1 MLTLFFVDDLPRKV
15 GSTYEFDSDDAQH
28 AIRVLR
34 MSAGEVFML
43 SDGQGK
49 WSKVKIFAV
58 KKKSLEVEVV
68 ESGIEDPLAILFTV
82 VQALPKG
89 DRLKE
94 CIEMLT
100 EGGVDTIIPWSAQRS
115 IGKAEKGV
123 EKLQVTAREASK
135 QSRRLFIPVVT
146 DVANTSKVLELI
158 AGHDLV
164 LVFHESA
171 ISKVSEIITKKCFE
185 SKKVMIIIGPEGG
198 ITNEELE
205 LFKSAGANV
214 ALMGRPILRSAHAGL
229 AAMSAVNAL
238 LKVW

>member
-1 MLTLFFVDDLPRKV
+1 MLTLFFVDDLPRIV
-15 GSTYEFDSDDAQH
+15 GSSYEFDSEDAQH

-34 MSAGEVFML
+34 MSAGEIFML
-43 SDGQGK
+43 SDGHGK

-58 KKKSLEVEVV
+58 KKKSLEVEVI
-68 ESGIEDPLAILFTV
+68 ETGIQDPLEISFTV

-89 DRLKE
+89 ERLKE
-94 CIEMLT
+94 CIELLT

-135 QSRRLFIPVVT
+135 QSRRLFIPKVT
-146 DVANTSKVLELI
+146 DVANAAKVVELI
-158 AGHDLV
+158 EQHDLV

-171 ISKVSEIITKKCFE
+171 TNKISEIVTRKYFE
-185 SKKVMIIIGPEGG
+185 SRSVMIIIGPEGG
-198 ITNEELE
+198 ITNEEIE
-205 LFKSAGANV
+205 LFKSAGARV

-229 AAMSAVNAL
+229 AAISAVNAL
-238 LKVW
+238 IKVW

>member
-15 GSTYEFDSDDAQH
+15 GSSYEFDSDDAQH

-58 KKKSLEVEVV
+58 KKKSLEVEVI
-68 ESGIEDPLAILFTV
+68 ETGIQDPLEISFTV

-94 CIEMLT
+94 CIELLT
-100 EGGVDTIIPWSAQRS
+100 EGGVDTIVPWSAQRS

-123 EKLQVTAREASK
+123 EKLHVTAREASK
-135 QSRRLFIPVVT
+135 QSRRFFIPQVT
-146 DVANTSKVLELI
+146 DVANTSKVVELI
-158 AGHDLV
+158 DQHDLV

-171 ISKVSEIITKKCFE
+171 TSKVSEIVTRKYYE
-185 SKKVMIIIGPEGG
+185 SQNVMIIIGPEGG
-198 ITNEELE
+198 ITNEEVE
-205 LFKSAGANV
+205 LFKSAGAKV

-238 LKVW
+238 IKVW

>member
-15 GSTYEFDSDDAQH
+15 GSSYEFDSDDAQH

-49 WSKVKIFAV
+49 WSNVKIFAV
-58 KKKSLEVEVV
+58 KKKSLEGEVV
-68 ESGIEDPLAILFTV
+68 ETGIQDPLEISFTV

-94 CIEMLT
+94 CIELLT
-100 EGGVDTIIPWSAQRS
+100 EGGVDTIVPWSAQRS

-123 EKLQVTAREASK
+123 EKLHVTAREASK
-135 QSRRLFIPVVT
+135 QSRRFFIPQVT
-146 DVANTSKVLELI
+146 DVANTSKVVELI
-158 AGHDLV
+158 AQHDLV

-171 ISKVSEIITKKCFE
+171 TNKVSEIVTRKYYE
-185 SKKVMIIIGPEGG
+185 SQNVMIIIGPEGG

-205 LFKSAGANV
+205 LFKSAGAKV

-238 LKVW
+238 IKVW